1 MSVLT
6 EPLALAEQTSAVK
19 MSNGSG
25 AIHYPETDGEEM
37 GETAIHFKLINQLF
51 SCLEFY
57 LADRSDVFMA
67 ANLMV
72 YYEKDNPRKYYAP
85 DLMLV
90 FGASGHNRSSYKVW
104 EENQFPQV
112 VVEVASESTYEND
125 LGKKRRDYEQLGVEE
140 YFLLDPENEYLPQP
154 IMFFRLEE
162 NRLRLQPISQNSF
175 FSERLGLEFRH
186 TVDGIRLFDP
196 RTNQFLRTL
205 SEAEAERLAVNLE
218 NERLRRE
225 LERLT
230 KPN

>member
-6 EPLALAEQTSAVK
+6 EPLAFAEQISTAPI
-19 MSNGSG
+19 SNGSG
-25 AIHYPETDGEEM
+25 AIHYPETDGENM
-37 GETAIHFKLINQLF
+37 GETALHYKVIHYLF
-51 SCLEFY
+51 GCLQAF
-57 LADRSDVFMA
+57 LADRDDVFMA

-90 FGASGHNRSSYKVW
+90 FGVSGHNRSSYKAW

-154 IMFFRLEE
+154 IMFFRLEA
-162 NRLRLQPISQNSF
+162 NRLRLQPISESNV
-175 FSERLGLEFRH
+175 FSTRLGLEFRH
-186 TVDGIRLFDP
+186 TIDGIRLFNP
-196 RTNQFLRTL
+196 QTNQFLRTL
-205 SEAEAERLAVNLE
+205 SEAEAD
-218 NERLRRE
+218 NERLRGE